1 MAERFHVPTLEDDG
15 YLIDNSYKK
24 SCREILSSKKKI
36 KWPVYNKS
44 ALIGTLKKKTKKQK
58 NLPRGDWA
66 GSSSS
71 NWFYSDGGW
80 FHRLWALGNSVK
92 YLPLEH
98 SAIQTEPLIVIQ
110 NAKNSFAI
118 SALKVVLKAPEGR
131 KNGRE
136 VERK

>member
-1 MAERFHVPTLEDDG
+1 M
-15 YLIDNSYKK
+15 KK
-24 SCREILSSKKKI
+24 KKKNPKESSKEQQLL
-36 KWPVYNKS
+36 V
-44 ALIGTLKKKTKKQK
+44 IG
-58 NLPRGDWA
+58 
-66 GSSSS
+66 
-71 NWFYSDGGW
+71 NWFYSDCGW

-92 YLPLEH
+92 YLPLKH

-110 NAKNSFAI
+110 NAKGSFAI